1 MLKFISKKYYIII
14 LSFFVLLNSCMK
26 EKTEPPKN
34 LEQIRAEEGLPVEI
48 KVIQKSEFK
57 KELTFYSTIY
67 GINEAFEPV
76 KISDRIIKINTKIGD
91 YVKEGQILIQFP
103 KDNPNLQYEQAKSA
117 LDIAEKTLNRM
128 KELLAAG
135 EISQQNYDNTLTQYQ
150 IAKRNFESIDQL
162 VNVRA
167 PISGTVISLP
177 YRVGDVPKHDT
188 KLFTI
193 AQTNKMLA
201 KVKVSDSEIGYI
213 KKGAPAYAKW
223 NGQTFNGRVKDISLS
238 IDPETK
244 SFRVD
249 VEIDNPKNV
258 LKSGMTLDISIKTE
272 NKSDIISIERNL
284 IIKEGNKNYV
294 FVDNNGIAKKKEVSL
309 GSDFGIFTEI
319 LSGLDEG
326 DKLINCCTTFLE
338 DGMKIKVI
346 NNK

>member
-1 MLKFISKKYYIII
+1 
-14 LSFFVLLNSCMK
+14 
-26 EKTEPPKN
+26 
-34 LEQIRAEEGLPVEI
+34 
-48 KVIQKSEFK
+48 
-57 KELTFYSTIY
+57 
-67 GINEAFEPV
+67 
-76 KISDRIIKINTKIGD
+76 
-91 YVKEGQILIQFP
+91 
-103 KDNPNLQYEQAKSA
+103 
-117 LDIAEKTLNRM
+117 M

-249 VEIDNPKNV
+249 VEIDNSKNV

-272 NKSDIISIERNL
+272 NKPNIISIERNL
-284 IIKEGNKNYV
+284 ILKEGNKNYV

-326 DKLINCCTTFLE
+326 EKLINCCTTFLE